1 MSQQDSNDKLDLAKV
16 YKFRF
21 KGLAQETKVV
31 TWAIITKWIERKLGN
46 PKKVLDPA
54 AGLGEFIVASTA
66 SERWACDLLDQRKS
80 WPSGVTTRFGD
91 ITEVDLPNEYFDLIF
106 VSNFL
111 EHLPTP
117 DHVYRYLS
125 QLRNALQPN
134 GKMAIMG
141 PNFRF
146 SANEYYDF
154 ADHLLP
160 LSDRTIEEH
169 LAAVDMKCEIII
181 PRFLPLAFR
190 SQKFTHPL
198 LVKLYLAVPLFWRYF
213 GKQFFIV
220 ATKSKN

>member
-1 MSQQDSNDKLDLAKV
+1 MSQQDSNEKLDLAKV

-21 KGLAQETKVV
+21 EGLAQETKVV

-111 EHLPTP
+111 VRMFTPICSKKKLPFFE
-117 DHVYRYLS
+117 Y
-125 QLRNALQPN
+125 
-134 GKMAIMG
+134 
-141 PNFRF
+141 NFSCF
-146 SANEYYDF
+146 S
-154 ADHLLP
+154 HK
-160 LSDRTIEEH
+160 IE
-169 LAAVDMKCEIII
+169 LW
-181 PRFLPLAFR
+181 F
-190 SQKFTHPL
+190 
-198 LVKLYLAVPLFWRYF
+198 
-213 GKQFFIV
+213 
-220 ATKSKN
+220 

>member
-1 MSQQDSNDKLDLAKV
+1 MSPQNSNDKLDLAKV
-16 YKFRF
+16 YKYRF
-21 KGLAQETKVV
+21 QWLAQETKFA
-31 TWAIITKWIERKLGN
+31 TWAIIAKWIERKLKN
-46 PKKVLDPA
+46 PKTVLDPA
-54 AGLGEFIVASTA
+54 AGLGEFIIASSA

-80 WPSGVTTRFGD
+80 WPSGITTRFGD
-91 ITEVDLPNEYFDLIF
+91 ITEVDLPNEYFHLIF

-117 DHVYRYLS
+117 DHVYRYLW
-125 QLRNALQPN
+125 QLRNALHQS
-134 GKMAIMG
+134 GKLVIMG

-146 SANEYYDF
+146 SSNEYYDF

-169 LAAVDMKCEIII
+169 LAAIGMKCERII

-190 SQKFTHPL
+190 SQRFSHPL